1 MPVLRC
7 QNFKVKALGEKIKS
21 ASRIKKIIDKLKDEG
36 KKIAFTNGCFDILHY
51 GHIKYLEEAK
61 GKADILVVGLNSDS
75 SVKKIKGKNR
85 PINKQLDRA
94 RVLSALTSVD
104 YLTIFSEG
112 TPLELIKL
120 IQPDVLVKGGD
131 WQREKIVG
139 ADSVKNRGGKVLA
152 IPYIKG
158 YSTTRLIEKIRAIR
172 AFNG

>member
-1 MPVLRC
+1 MFS
-7 QNFKVKALGEKIKS
+7 QDKIQSQSKL
-21 ASRIKKIIDKLKDEG
+21 IKIIDALKRQG

-51 GHIKYLEEAK
+51 GHVKYLEQAK

-75 SVKKIKGKNR
+75 SLKKIKGKNR
-85 PINKQLDRA
+85 PINKQMDRA

-131 WQREKIVG
+131 WQK
-139 ADSVKNRGGKVLA
+139 
-152 IPYIKG
+152 
-158 YSTTRLIEKIRAIR
+158 RLW
-172 AFNG
+172 GL